1 MDPSRRQS
9 TTRPSVLGLERSW
22 SLQSLRSIFRS
33 SWRRSGLFS
42 LQRSLLS
49 FSQSHLGEGRT
60 SCLWTLRAGPSS
72 SPRPFVEFTSPI
84 SARLA
89 LELSN
94 RPVLHS
100 PFPSVQPS
108 NDQHAGRCHGYSG
121 YEVNDVVLTQIDGWE
136 EYSYHY
142 RNAHKGICSLQFDC
156 EVAEEHDISGV
167 KARESRKFVGFNQA
181 SNPS

>member
-1 MDPSRRQS
+1 GSLTKDTLYPIFAAPRANASALRVVSRIFS
-9 TTRPSVLGLERSW
+9 GFTSSVSANPQPDSLYRTLIPAPRSFNS
-22 SLQSLRSIFRS
+22 SLA
-33 SWRRSGLFS
+33 GFS
-42 LQRSLLS
+42 LITLTASETVFTSLKS
-49 FSQSHLGEGRT
+49 AYVAFS
-60 SCLWTLRAGPSS
+60 RAAVSRQTVDSS
-72 SPRPFVEFTSPI
+72 SPRPSVGFTSPI

-142 RNAHKGICSLQFDC
+142 RNAHKGICSLQFD
-156 EVAEEHDISGV
+156 
-167 KARESRKFVGFNQA
+167 
-181 SNPS
+181 